1 MAADRMVKEN
11 EMTLGNKLLARCRRD
26 SRQT

>member
-11 EMTLGNKLLARCRRD
+11 EMTLGNNLLARWRAD